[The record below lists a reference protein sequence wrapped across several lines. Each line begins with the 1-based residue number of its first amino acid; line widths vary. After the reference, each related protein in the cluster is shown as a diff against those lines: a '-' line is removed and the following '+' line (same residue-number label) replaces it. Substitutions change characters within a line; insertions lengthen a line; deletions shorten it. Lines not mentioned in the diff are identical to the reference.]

1 MKRVAV
7 GMLFV
12 LAIAGCESGGL
23 AQQNEQLSRQVA
35 ELEQE
40 LRSRTG
46 ELHQRNETINRL
58 SEEARQAK
66 QTVQEQDAVINK
78 LRVTEDRVRG
88 ITENRELAYTVLAAG
103 AGNNG
108 NEKVIYVK
116 GLTDLKEK
124 ETFLLKAAVLFAHER
139 EVILTFWDDERLARQ
154 YISGDFDAEETL
166 FGWSGFDS
174 RFGRIDTTRAPFGL
188 QLYLSGHDS
197 DILEFGRYGIT
208 P

>member
-1 MKRVAV
+1 MKKLAV

-12 LAIAGCESGGL
+12 LTIAGCESGEL
-23 AQQNEQLSRQVA
+23 SQKNEQLTKQVT
-35 ELEQE
+35 ELEQQ

-46 ELHQRNETINRL
+46 ELHQQNETMNRL

-66 QTVQEQDAVINK
+66 QTVQQQDAVINK
-78 LRVTEDRVRG
+78 LRVTEDRVRR
-88 ITENRELAYTVLAAG
+88 ITESRELAYTVLAAE
-103 AGNNG
+103 AGNNR

-154 YISGDFDAEETL
+154 YSSGDFDAEETL

-174 RFGRIDTTRAPFGL
+174 RFGRIDTTRTPAGL

-197 DILEFGRYGIT
+197 DNLEFGHYGIT

>member
-1 MKRVAV
+1 MKRLAI
-7 GMLFV
+7 GMLLV
-12 LAIAGCESGGL
+12 LTIAGCESGEL
-23 AQQNEQLSRQVA
+23 LQINEQLTKQVA

-46 ELHQRNETINRL
+46 ELQQQNEMMNRL

-66 QTVQEQDAVINK
+66 QMVQEQDAVINK
-78 LRVTEDRVRG
+78 LRVTEDRVRR
-88 ITENRELAYTVLAAG
+88 ITESRELAYTVLATG
-103 AGNNG
+103 AGNNR
-108 NEKVIYVK
+108 NEMVIYVK
-116 GLTDLKEK
+116 GLTDLKDK

-154 YISGDFDAEETL
+154 YSSGDFDAEETL

-174 RFGRIDTTRAPFGL
+174 RFGRIDTTRAPAGL
-188 QLYLSGHDS
+188 QLHLSRHDS
-197 DILEFGRYGIT
+197 DNLEFGHYGIT

>member
-1 MKRVAV
+1 MKKVAI
-7 GMLFV
+7 GMLLV
-12 LAIAGCESGGL
+12 LTIAGCESGEL
-23 AQQNEQLSRQVA
+23 SQKNEQLTKQVA

-46 ELHQRNETINRL
+46 ELQQQNETVNRL

-66 QTVQEQDAVINK
+66 QKVQEQDAVINK
-78 LRVTEDRVRG
+78 LRVTEDRVRR
-88 ITENRELAYTVLAAG
+88 ITESRELAYTVLASG
-103 AGNNG
+103 AGNNR

-116 GLTDLKEK
+116 GLTDLKDK

-139 EVILTFWDDERLARQ
+139 EVILTFWDDERLAKQ
-154 YISGDFDAEETL
+154 YISGDFDVEETL

-174 RFGRIDTTRAPFGL
+174 RFGRIDTTRVPAGL

-197 DILEFGRYGIT
+197 DNLEFGHYGIT